1 MTRPDFIREAFAIFR
16 SDFCEAGRKMLML
29 SSDPDLFL
37 RDDFLSVMSFVELQ
51 TVPFHTTKVFA
62 DSPVYVVE
70 NSGALYSFIRLQT
83 GKKMAPKET
92 ANEISKLGD
101 YMAFQ
106 FTSCTQNQHRNLVVE
121 KAYEELSQS
130 IGNSIYTILRH
141 TPVRFIFIP
150 AKSNNLKDAT
160 IYTQTNKSGR
170 TRVYN
175 IAIPF
180 SSDASQVETISA
192 TLAACIADK
201 IAELPQAD
209 DYIKSIIDNPPI
221 NVKPKSVYAPSI
233 SFFRQVNE
241 GETNKE
247 AKHSL
252 ERTSKFYRAII
263 HDIASNDESIP
274 QERNKL
280 SLFLNSLSNEPAIL

>member
-37 RDDFLSVMSFVELQ
+37 RDDFLTVMSFVELQ

-121 KAYEELSQS
+121 KAYDCFLL
-130 IGNSIYTILRH
+130 G
-141 TPVRFIFIP
+141 
-150 AKSNNLKDAT
+150 
-160 IYTQTNKSGR
+160 
-170 TRVYN
+170 
-175 IAIPF
+175 
-180 SSDASQVETISA
+180 
-192 TLAACIADK
+192 TL
-201 IAELPQAD
+201 
-209 DYIKSIIDNPPI
+209 
-221 NVKPKSVYAPSI
+221 
-233 SFFRQVNE
+233 
-241 GETNKE
+241 
-247 AKHSL
+247 
-252 ERTSKFYRAII
+252 
-263 HDIASNDESIP
+263 
-274 QERNKL
+274 
-280 SLFLNSLSNEPAIL
+280 

>member
-1 MTRPDFIREAFAIFR
+1 M
-16 SDFCEAGRKMLML
+16 
-29 SSDPDLFL
+29 
-37 RDDFLSVMSFVELQ
+37 
-51 TVPFHTTKVFA
+51 
-62 DSPVYVVE
+62 
-70 NSGALYSFIRLQT
+70 
-83 GKKMAPKET
+83 
-92 ANEISKLGD
+92 
-101 YMAFQ
+101 
-106 FTSCTQNQHRNLVVE
+106 
-121 KAYEELSQS
+121 
-130 IGNSIYTILRH
+130 
-141 TPVRFIFIP
+141 
-150 AKSNNLKDAT
+150 
-160 IYTQTNKSGR
+160 
-170 TRVYN
+170 YN

-180 SSDASQVETISA
+180 SSDAQQVETISA